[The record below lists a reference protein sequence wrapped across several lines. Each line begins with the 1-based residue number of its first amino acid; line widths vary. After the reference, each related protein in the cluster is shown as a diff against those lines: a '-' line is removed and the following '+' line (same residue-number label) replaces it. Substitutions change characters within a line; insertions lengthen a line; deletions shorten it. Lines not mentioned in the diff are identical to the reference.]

1 MAKGIEIQNLKKM
14 KKVIFIVTVISA
26 FAVLTAFSTSKTNLP
41 KSEIVAADDY
51 CDGWEDG
58 YCEGWKDIKGT
69 YAICPITPICPIP
82 ELGKDRYRDGYNRG
96 FKAGSR
102 AAQK

>member
-1 MAKGIEIQNLKKM
+1 M
-14 KKVIFIVTVISA
+14 KKILFIAIIFSA
-26 FAVLTAFSTSKTNLP
+26 FAVVTAFTERSANSSKN
-41 KSEIVAADDY
+41 EISLTTDY

-58 YCEGWKDIKGT
+58 YCEGWKDVKGSM
-69 YAICPITPICPIP
+69 ALCPLTPLCPLA

>member
-1 MAKGIEIQNLKKM
+1 M
-14 KKVIFIVTVISA
+14 KKVFFIATFISA
-26 FAVLTAFSTSKTNLP
+26 FAVLTAFTTSDNNSTKT
-41 KSEIVAADDY
+41 EITLASDY
-51 CDGWEDG
+51 CDGWKDG
-58 YCEGWKDIKGT
+58 YCEGWKDVKGQ

-82 ELGKDRYRDGYNRG
+82 EIGKDRYKDGYNRG